1 VCTSGKSN
9 YYHSKP
15 TSPSKI
21 LLKFMEELYLYEY
34 VEYLYEYVDFV
45 GTQFQYKK
53 DLFKI

>member
-1 VCTSGKSN
+1 
-9 YYHSKP
+9 
-15 TSPSKI
+15 
-21 LLKFMEELYLYEY
+21 MEELYLYEY